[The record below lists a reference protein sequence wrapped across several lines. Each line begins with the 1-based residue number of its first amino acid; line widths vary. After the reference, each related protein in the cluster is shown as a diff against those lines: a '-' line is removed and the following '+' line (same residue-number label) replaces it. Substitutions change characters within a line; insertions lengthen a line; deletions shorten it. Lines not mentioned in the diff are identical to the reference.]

1 MGIWMER
8 LHTICYNE
16 AKRTFPVLS
25 SLKRKVLYALVMLDI
40 LFAISILALSGGSLR
55 ALTGWLFLNLLAII
69 PAAAIK
75 VGLWQRRRKKARFY
89 GGPRKQTRSTPD
101 YAQDRTHGTRYVT
114 QNGEAVKSGGEKII
128 ADYLHDSNIRYE
140 YEKSAMAASN
150 RRISRPDFY
159 LSDYGVYVEYWGMV
173 NTPHEHTRQ
182 EYIKSMD
189 WKIAKYHENG
199 IKFISIYPKD
209 LGNLD
214 SVFKKRLRE
223 KTGSGPKRNDA

>member
-1 MGIWMER
+1 MER

-16 AKRTFPVLS
+16 AKRTFPALS
-25 SLKRKVLYALVMLDI
+25 SLKRKALYALIVLDI
-40 LFAISILALSGGSLR
+40 LFAISILAFSGGSLR
-55 ALTGWLFLNLLAII
+55 ALTGWLFLNLLVII

-75 VGLWQRRRKKARFY
+75 VALWQRRRKKARFY
-89 GGPRKQTRSTPD
+89 GSPRKQTRSIHD
-101 YAQDRTHGTRYVT
+101 YAHDRTYDPRFMT

-173 NTPHEHTRQ
+173 NTQHEDTRQ
-182 EYIKSMD
+182 EYIKSME
-189 WKIAKYHENG
+189 WKIAKYRENG
-199 IKFISIYPKD
+199 IKFISIYPED
-209 LGNLD
+209 LRNLE
-214 SVFKKRLRE
+214 SVFKKRLHE

>member
-1 MGIWMER
+1 MER
-8 LHTICYNE
+8 LHTIRYNE
-16 AKRTFPVLS
+16 AKRTTPVLS
-25 SLKRKVLYALVMLDI
+25 SLKRKALYVLIILDI
-40 LFAISILALSGGSLR
+40 LFAISILAFSGGNPR
-55 ALTGWLFLNLLAII
+55 ALTGWLFLNLLVII

-89 GGPRKQTRSTPD
+89 GASRKQTRSFPVHE
-101 YAQDRTHGTRYVT
+101 QDRAYGTRYMT

-128 ADYLHDSNIRYE
+128 ADYLNDSNIRYE

-173 NTPHEHTRQ
+173 NTQHEHTRQ
-182 EYIKSMD
+182 EYVKSME

-199 IKFISIYPKD
+199 IKFISIYPED

-214 SVFKKRLRE
+214 SVFKKRLYEITR
-223 KTGSGPKRNDA
+223 SGPKRNDA